1 MISDLKGESGPKI
14 RLISAARRNKTRK
27 NRMLNSALRPGEVPD
42 HEAAA
47 QLAERFFQ
55 GTPREDKRPQ
65 QFSLLLTL
73 IISLISFY
81 VIWPSFAKRLDVKQL
96 EQEIYVPGGG
106 AASLR
111 AVAQKKERKRV
122 VRQEMVPQLYPDIK
136 DVKISPDDDPEL
148 DIDQDFNN
156 LSVGGSVGDMDTGFG
171 DGYGGPVLNAG
182 TGDVPEPQLI
192 YRVEPDYPDE
202 GRRARVDG
210 FVLIEAIVNTR
221 GDVVNIKVLQAPPAK
236 YGFAEKA
243 TEAVVQWKFKPA
255 IYKGRAVNVR
265 IRFQVEFSLI
275 YY

>member
-1 MISDLKGESGPKI
+1 MISDLKGESGPQI
-14 RLISAARRNKTRK
+14 RLVSAARRIKTRQ
-27 NRMLNSALRPGEVPD
+27 NRMLNSALRPGEGPD
-42 HEAAA
+42 REAAA
-47 QLAERFFQ
+47 KLADRFFQ
-55 GTPREDKRPQ
+55 GTPSEDKRPQ
-65 QFSLLLTL
+65 QFSLLITL
-73 IISLISFY
+73 IITMISFY
-81 VIWPSFAKRLDVKQL
+81 VIWPSFMKRFDVQKL

-111 AVAQKKERKRV
+111 AVTQKQERKRV
-122 VRQEMVPQLYPDIK
+122 VRQEMVPQMFPKIK
-136 DVKISPDDDPEL
+136 DVTITLDDDPEFDL
-148 DIDQDFNN
+148 DQDFDN
-156 LSVGGSVGDMDTGFG
+156 LSVGDSFGDMDTGFG

-182 TGDVPEPQLI
+182 TGDVPEPVLI
-192 YRVEPDYPDE
+192 HRVEPDYPDA

-210 FVLIEAIVNTR
+210 FVLIEAIINTR

-243 TEAVVQWKFKPA
+243 REAVEQWKFKPA